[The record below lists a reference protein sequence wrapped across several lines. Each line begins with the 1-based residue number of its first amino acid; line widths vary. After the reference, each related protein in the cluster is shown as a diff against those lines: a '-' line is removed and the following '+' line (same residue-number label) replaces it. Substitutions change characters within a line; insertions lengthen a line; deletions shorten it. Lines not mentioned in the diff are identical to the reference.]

1 MFLHGRHNGATNPTS
16 LLANA
21 WGGNFTVGPEAELV
35 PGEGSF
41 FELLN
46 LCTRLQYG
54 IFFHTTEIELP
65 TESCVPGFNMGFS
78 LNAMFVLFFL
88 KKQRGDS
95 RFGKL
100 ESGLAALNEKRSYE
114 IGEGNFEERALPPAL
129 L

>member
-1 MFLHGRHNGATNPTS
+1 MYALKMLWALGHVYF
-16 LLANA
+16 A
-21 WGGNFTVGPEAELV
+21 WGGHFTVGPVAELV

-65 TESCVPGFNMGFS
+65 TESCVPGFNMGFF

-88 KKQRGDS
+88 KKQGGDS
-95 RFGKL
+95 RFGKYSSRKAQIWSRRP
-100 ESGLAALNEKRSYE
+100 E
-114 IGEGNFEERALPPAL
+114 
-129 L
+129 